1 MKKNG
6 SSRSNALDD
15 KAVAAR
21 FDAQGGQCFY
31 CQKPLLRQAAGK
43 GHPKGDGRFYTKEH
57 VFPIARGGRKDW
69 SNKVFACSPCNTEK
83 AHRAPTYDEV
93 ARLRELNRAAPP
105 APRLLAP
112 ATDLALI
119 DQEMGALLARL
130 LATAGATV
138 RDEAGAQS
146 DHEADDPRQEFE
158 AETPSRPGSSSNPLR
173 GMGRLVNLLATIRLS
188 ASWLAQARGMLVAI
202 SDKFSSPALDKTLA
216 ADTLRRLIY
225 LEIIGSNQLLA
236 RLWDTTRGTA
246 SLPELHRTMGN
257 TEVQRELHIFTEF
270 MGGATEAEQTKVD
283 AALLRKRIVALGASE
298 SCKAITKFR
307 NERLAHWQFDP
318 RPKPE
323 PRAPYVED
331 FMHLS
336 LETLTL
342 IDDADTLV
350 NRYAGRTSLAASESA
365 TEAACQLLFAGLHGE
380 SETERLALFEK
391 HPSLRATVVPAA
403 DYRPG
408 LLHVLNLGRAR
419 S

>member
-6 SSRSNALDD
+6 GSRSDALDD

-31 CQKPLLRQAAGK
+31 CREPLLRQAASK
-43 GHPKGDGRFYTKEH
+43 VHPEGDGRFYTKEH
-57 VFPIARGGRKDW
+57 VVPIARGGRKDW
-69 SNKVFACSPCNTEK
+69 SNKVFACSPCNAEK
-83 AHRAPTYDEV
+83 ADRDPTHEEV

-112 ATDLALI
+112 AADLGLI
-119 DQEMGALLARL
+119 DQEMGALMERL
-130 LATAGATV
+130 QVAVGDNAGT
-138 RDEAGAQS
+138 GN
-146 DHEADDPRQEFE
+146 DHAIDDQRQEFD
-158 AETPSRPGSSSNPLR
+158 AEGPSRFGSNSDPLR

-236 RLWDTTRGTA
+236 KLWDTTKGTA
-246 SLPELHRTMGN
+246 SLPELHRTMGD

-270 MGGATEAEQTKVD
+270 MAGAAEAEQTKID
-283 AALLRKRIVALGASE
+283 ITLLRKRIATLGASE
-298 SCKAITKFR
+298 SRKAITKLR

-318 RPKPE
+318 RPKPKQ
-323 PRAPYVED
+323 RAPYVED
-331 FMHLS
+331 FMRLS

-342 IDDADTLV
+342 VDDTDALV
-350 NRYAGRTSLAASESA
+350 NRHTGRTSLAASESA
-365 TEAACQLLFAGLHGE
+365 AEAACRLLLSGLLGE
-380 SETERLALFEK
+380 SETERLALFEQ
-391 HPSLRATVVPAA
+391 HPSLRATVVSAA
-403 DYRPG
+403 DYRPD

-419 S
+419 GG